1 MRFYQKF
8 STFISPTLA
17 TNFYIDKNDIFCV
30 KHLRANFI
38 FRPKQL
44 FLKRKKNWQLFLWKN
59 AKVTK
64 NDNVFRAVMFPG
76 KLTKLLLSK
85 IIHHLLTEKL
95 NIEEIAK
102 FLFLLCP
109 FIK

>member
-44 FLKRKKNWQLFLWKN
+44 FLKRKK